1 MATDEKKTNTTTTKE
16 ETGEYVEVD
25 LMVVYSENYTTVQH
39 VRLPRELDALG
50 PGSAR
55 VQQALLGTVAAQ
67 VGADI
72 GFAFRA
78 EDVQAVRWTPACPPG
93 VAVSTHVRE
102 NHGKLHLLL
111 MNAPS
116 GAVARMHM
124 MADAVAGLSRQLQE
138 KDAEIER
145 LKTRVAELEALRDHF
160 AAALPPQP

>member
-1 MATDEKKTNTTTTKE
+1 MATGDDKKKE
-16 ETGEYVEVD
+16 VKGEDFVEVD
-25 LMVVYSENYTTVQH
+25 LMVVYSENYTTMQH
-39 VRLPRELDALG
+39 VRLPRSLDALG
-50 PGSAR
+50 PRSPV

-78 EDVQAVRWTPACPPG
+78 EDVQAVRWTPECAPG
-93 VAVSTHVRE
+93 VSVSEHVQQ
-102 NHGKLHLLL
+102 HGGKLHLLL
-111 MNAPS
+111 MNAKS
-116 GAVARMHM
+116 GAVARMQL

-160 AAALPPQP
+160 AASLPAQPQQP